1 MLTIKHEFAIAFAM
15 ATKES
20 EGGSTSDYAVGY
32 GRPPLHT
39 RFKPGHSGN
48 PRGRPKGPKSILR
61 LLIEALEERTA
72 VTSEDGKR
80 RRIAKRKLGLR
91 RLADKFAGGDAYA
104 TRMVLDLL
112 SQIERRTPPEPA
124 ERPPLAA
131 ADKLVIDN
139 LLARL
144 KAP

>member
-1 MLTIKHEFAIAFAM
+1 MT
-15 ATKES
+15 TKEG
-20 EGGSTSDYAVGY
+20 EGGLAGDYAVGY

-72 VTSEDGKR
+72 VTTEDGKR
-80 RRIAKRKLGLR
+80 RRIAKRKLGVA
-91 RLADKFAGGDAYA
+91 RLADKFAGGDALA
-104 TRMVLDLL
+104 TRIVFDLL
-112 SQIERRTPPEPA
+112 SQIERRTAPEA
-124 ERPPLAA
+124 AAAPPLTA

-144 KAP
+144 RAP

>member
-1 MLTIKHEFAIAFAM
+1 MT
-15 ATKES
+15 TKES
-20 EGGSTSDYAVGY
+20 EGGGAGDYAVGY

-39 RFKPGHSGN
+39 RFKPGQSGN
-48 PRGRPKGPKSILR
+48 PRGRPTGPKSILG

-72 VTSEDGKR
+72 VTTEDGKR

-91 RLADKFAGGDAYA
+91 RLADKFAGGDPNA
-104 TRMVLDLL
+104 TRIVLDLL
-112 SQIERRTPPEPA
+112 SQIDRRTPPEPA
-124 ERPPLAA
+124 APPPLTA

-144 KAP
+144 RAP